1 MKEEWRNGGGNNDDA
16 HPQDKSDLQEPHL
29 VHHRRQSVHSLRPSP
44 GHVCCLLLV
53 RQPMSFQTF
62 GNAYDM
68 QDQVQTERHSICDKT
83 CCCSVVQTPSANAVQ
98 PQEISLHLVQEVV
111 RCEAQDSR
119 CVRDIADGQPWPYA
133 AALYHL
139 MMRG

>member
-1 MKEEWRNGGGNNDDA
+1 M
-16 HPQDKSDLQEPHL
+16 
-29 VHHRRQSVHSLRPSP
+29 QSNLRK
-44 GHVCCLLLV
+44 
-53 RQPMSFQTF
+53 F
-62 GNAYDM
+62 
-68 QDQVQTERHSICDKT
+68 
-83 CCCSVVQTPSANAVQ
+83 
-98 PQEISLHLVQEVV
+98 SLHLVQEVI